1 MPRQA
6 EADTVQEKIPSF
18 SLGDLK
24 NDLGH
29 FKNKIP
35 RDEE

>member
-6 EADTVQEKIPSF
+6 EADMVEEKIPSF
-18 SLGDLK
+18 SLGDSK

-29 FKNKIP
+29 FKNKIL